1 MFPRLRSFLTAW
13 MRRKR
18 FEDGLADEVRFH
30 LDAHAEDLIRSGV
43 PGREAVRRARLHFG
57 SVESMK
63 DDCRHARGLRL
74 ADELRQDIRYALRGL
89 RRNPLFAWIAIASLA
104 LGIGANTAIFSF
116 VDATVDLGFDADR
129 VPSAGSWRS
138 QADRLCGA
146 CSSA

>member
-57 SVESMK
+57 SIESMK

-74 ADELRQDIRYALRGL
+74 ADELPQDIRYALRRL
-89 RRNPLFAWIAIASLA
+89 RRSPLFAWIAIRC
-104 LGIGANTAIFSF
+104 
-116 VDATVDLGFDADR
+116 DR
-129 VPSAGSWRS
+129 T
-138 QADRLCGA
+138 
-146 CSSA
+146 